1 MILDY
6 GIRVRL
12 IGRTQTYSSSISR
25 RTRRLNDYLLEMY
38 VLSFERVAYSYN
50 TCRVQA
56 WSSGYVGYVMLPFP
70 FTSLSEF
77 SRMWIIAVKFMPQLY
92 SI

>member
-38 VLSFERVAYSYN
+38 VLSIERVAYSYN
-50 TCRVQA
+50 TCITYILVECKL
-56 WSSGYVGYVMLPFP
+56 GVLGMLA
-70 FTSLSEF
+70 
-77 SRMWIIAVKFMPQLY
+77 M
-92 SI
+92 